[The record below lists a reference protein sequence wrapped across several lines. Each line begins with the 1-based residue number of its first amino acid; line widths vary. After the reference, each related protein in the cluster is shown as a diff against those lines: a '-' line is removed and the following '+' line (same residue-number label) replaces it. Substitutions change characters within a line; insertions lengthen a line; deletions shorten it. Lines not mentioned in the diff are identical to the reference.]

1 MKKPQE
7 IIDQLSLHDAI
18 AVLKTLA
25 DSDAQLSERIAEIA
39 TEQLMGIDPDDV
51 AAEVLYELDFLK
63 VEDVWDQAGASRDG
77 YRDTDE
83 VADEMIINAL
93 ESHMEELSRYQRLD
107 MQEEATHMCMG
118 IISGLYLFD
127 CESSSKFKDWAGDL
141 PVIYAE
147 DTLKKW
153 YTKDVPRE
161 LVDEMESFIQ
171 SELPN
176 WPNFQRSLKKPP
188 PTER

>member
-25 DSDAQLSERIAEIA
+25 DSDAQLAVRIAEIA

-51 AAEVLYELDFLK
+51 AAEVLLELDFLEVK
-63 VEDVWDQAGASRDG
+63 DVWNQAGASRDG

-93 ESHMEELSRYQRLD
+93 TSHMEELARYQRLD
-107 MQEEATHMCMG
+107 MQEEATYICMG

-127 CESSSKFKDWAGDL
+127 CESPSEFKDWAVDL
-141 PVIYAE
+141 PESHAAG
-147 DTLKKW
+147 TLRQW

-176 WPNFQRSLKKPP
+176 WPNFQRLLRS
-188 PTER
+188 

>member
-25 DSDAQLSERIAEIA
+25 DSDAQLAGRIAEIA

-51 AAEVLYELDFLK
+51 AAEVLYELDFLE

-83 VADEMIINAL
+83 VADEMISSAL
-93 ESHMEELSRYQRLD
+93 ESHMEELSRYQRLN
-107 MQEEATHMCMG
+107 MLEEATYICMG

-127 CESSSKFKDWAGDL
+127 CESSSEFKDWAGDL
-141 PVIYAE
+141 SESHAE
-147 DTLKKW
+147 GTLRQW
-153 YTKDVPRE
+153 YTKDIPRE

-171 SELPN
+171 SKLSN

-188 PTER
+188 AT

>member
-25 DSDAQLSERIAEIA
+25 DSDAQLAGRIAEIA
-39 TEQLMGIDPDDV
+39 TEQLMEIDPDDV
-51 AAEVLYELDFLK
+51 AAAVLQELDFLE

-77 YRDTDE
+77 YRETGE
-83 VADEMIINAL
+83 VADEMIGNAL
-93 ESHMEELSRYQRLD
+93 EPYREDLSRYQKLD
-107 MQEEATHMCMG
+107 MLEEATCVCMG
-118 IISGLYLFD
+118 IISGLYLFEH
-127 CESSSKFKDWAGDL
+127 ESSSEFKNWAADL

-153 YTKDVPRE
+153 YTKDVPQE

-171 SELPN
+171 SDLPN
-176 WPNFQRSLKKPP
+176 WPNFQRLLKNPSAV
-188 PTER
+188 RR

>member
-25 DSDAQLSERIAEIA
+25 DSDAQLARRIAEIA

-51 AAEVLYELDFLK
+51 AAEVLQELDFLE

-77 YRDTDE
+77 YRETGE
-83 VADEMIINAL
+83 VADEMIGNAL
-93 ESHMEELSRYQRLD
+93 EPYREDLSRYQRLD
-107 MQEEATHMCMG
+107 MLEEATCICMG
-118 IISGLYLFD
+118 IISGLYLFEH
-127 CESSSKFKDWAGDL
+127 ESSSAFKDWAADI
-141 PVIYAE
+141 PVFHAE

-153 YTKDVPRE
+153 YTKDVPQE
-161 LVDEMESFIQ
+161 FVDEMKSFIQ

-176 WPNFQRSLKKPP
+176 WSNFQQSLKKPP
-188 PTER
+188 ATGR

>member
-25 DSDAQLSERIAEIA
+25 DSDAQLAGRIAEIA

-63 VEDVWDQAGASRDG
+63 VEDVWNQAGASRDG

-93 ESHMEELSRYQRLD
+93 DEIVLYSSF
-107 MQEEATHMCMG
+107 G
-118 IISGLYLFD
+118 IGYVPLF
-127 CESSSKFKDWAGDL
+127 E
-141 PVIYAE
+141 
-147 DTLKKW
+147 
-153 YTKDVPRE
+153 
-161 LVDEMESFIQ
+161 
-171 SELPN
+171 
-176 WPNFQRSLKKPP
+176 
-188 PTER
+188 